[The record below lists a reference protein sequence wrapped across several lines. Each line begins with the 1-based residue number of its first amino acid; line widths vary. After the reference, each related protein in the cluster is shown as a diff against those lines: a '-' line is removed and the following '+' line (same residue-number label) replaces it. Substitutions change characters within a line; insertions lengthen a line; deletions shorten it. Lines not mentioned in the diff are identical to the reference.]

1 MTIEASTV
9 HGVEGAVREP
19 AANGIRVIPS
29 QVRLSLWQ
37 MRAFFSMA
45 TLYLFYYF
53 GKKNIGV
60 AAGTL
65 EQSLGLSHQQL
76 GWALTAFTL
85 TYALGQFVNGF
96 LGDRYSPKRIMLIG
110 ALGGVAA
117 NLLFGLSHT
126 LLLFVVFWAI
136 NGYFSSMGWAPGCRI
151 LCNWFPERRWG
162 WWMGLYNFFPYFGGA
177 LVSPVAAYSI
187 ERWGSWQGAFFIP
200 PLFLAGTALGFV
212 LLSRDTPEQVGLSP
226 SWRTASGLSGT
237 SVNAEAYW
245 HAFAHPQMV
254 MPYVVAFGANAIRWG
269 LLHWIILILQTAR
282 TEGGFGLA
290 LTKAGWIGSLVD
302 WGGMFF
308 AVTLGVVSDRLFR
321 ARRWQT
327 ICVSMIAAG
336 GALLFL
342 SRGASLL
349 DSPFGLAIVSVAVFV
364 SGGLIQG
371 IHTPLFCLPGD
382 ILGQKLSG
390 TGAGIMDGWMY
401 VGAALAGFPLGWWL
415 DTHGL
420 ASGIAL
426 LGGASIVFGFAAAT
440 IRR

>member
-1 MTIEASTV
+1 MTVEA
-9 HGVEGAVREP
+9 P
-19 AANGIRVIPS
+19 PIRRVGFDPP
-29 QVRLSLWQ
+29 QVRREAAPPFWGALRLWQ
-37 MRAFFSMA
+37 TRAFFSMA
-45 TLYLFYYF
+45 VLYLFYYF

-60 AAGTL
+60 AAGAI
-65 EQSLGLSHQQL
+65 EQSLSLSHRQF

-85 TYALGQFVNGF
+85 TYALGQFLNGF
-96 LGDRYSPKRIMLIG
+96 LGDRYSPKRIMLSG

-117 NLLFGLSHT
+117 NILFGLSHT
-126 LLLFVVFWAI
+126 LVLFVVFWAI

-177 LVSPVAAYSI
+177 LVAPVAAYSI
-187 ERWGSWQGAFFIP
+187 ERWGGWQGAFFLP
-200 PLFLAGTALGFV
+200 PLFLAGMAALFAV
-212 LLSRDTPEQVGLSP
+212 LCKDSPQQVGIAPPWNPPGGQTHSP
-226 SWRTASGLSGT
+226 AD
-237 SVNAEAYW
+237 AQAYW
-245 HAFAHPQMV
+245 HAFSHRRMV
-254 MPYVVAFGANAIRWG
+254 VPYIVAFGANAIRWG
-269 LLHWIILILQTAR
+269 LLHWIILILQTPAAQ
-282 TEGGFGLA
+282 GGFGLA

-308 AVTLGVVSDRLFR
+308 AVSLGVMSDRLFR

-327 ICVSMIAAG
+327 IALSMIAAG
-336 GALLFL
+336 GALFVL
-342 SRGASLL
+342 SQSAASP
-349 DSPFGLAIVSVAVFV
+349 DSPIGMFVLCASVFA

-382 ILGQKLSG
+382 ILGQGLSG

-401 VGAALAGFPLGWWL
+401 VGAALAGYPLGWWL

-420 ASGIAL
+420 TSGIAL
-426 LGGASIVFGFAAAT
+426 LGTVSIVFGLIAIA